1 MTPTLDDLDQR
12 LTAVEERLDEQS
24 GLRASQDRD
33 LSAIAE
39 GVRAHHGA
47 IQALGITQ
55 SEHTQKLD
63 QLNGKVDH
71 LTGRVDQLA
80 STADHLVL
88 DVGRIDYKT
97 DHLTGRVDQ
106 LEGKVDQITATVAEV
121 QGGVTQIVGMLDTLI
136 AREDER

>member
-1 MTPTLDDLDQR
+1 MTPTLEDLDQR

-33 LSAIAE
+33 LSDIAE
-39 GVRAHHGA
+39 GVRTHRKS
-47 IQALGITQ
+47 IQALRKTQ
-55 SEHTQKLD
+55 AEHTQKL
-63 QLNGKVDH
+63 DH
-71 LTGRVDQLA
+71 LTGRVDQLT
-80 STADHLVL
+80 SRVNRLFL
-88 DVGRIDYKT
+88 NIDQIDRKA

-106 LEGKVDQITATVAEV
+106 LDGKVEQITATVAEV